1 MKIGVFTENLSRWGE
16 NRYKMLKDLGYSCV
30 DLGMADTEISPYT
43 LEEPEFVQSLLA
55 ERQLIED
62 AGIEISQVHGPWR
75 WPPEDATPEN
85 RAERMEKMRKS
96 IRATAILGCKY
107 WVIHPIMP
115 YGIEDLENGKAQE
128 TWDLNLEFMKE
139 LLITAKENDVTI
151 CFENMPMRKFSLGA
165 PKDTLRFVKAI
176 NDEHFKICLDTGH
189 VSVFRGLTPADA
201 LRELAE
207 EVRTLH
213 VHDNDGRYDLHLIPH
228 YGVIDWEDF
237 GKALKEVQYQGVF
250 SLETAPNK
258 RIPLEAAELIY
269 EAMAGIAKKIIGE

>member
-1 MKIGVFTENLSRWGE
+1 MKIGVFTENLSRWGDE
-16 NRYKMLKDLGYSCV
+16 RYKMLKNIGYDCV
-30 DLGMADTEISPYT
+30 DMGISEKLLTLDEAEFIQTFSEWRRMA
-43 LEEPEFVQSLLA
+43 
-55 ERQLIED
+55 ED

-128 TWDLNLEFMKE
+128 TWDLNLAFMKE
-139 LLITAKENDVTI
+139 LLVTAKENDVTI
-151 CFENMPMRKFSLGA
+151 CLENMPMRKFSLA
-165 PKDTLRFVKAI
+165 TPADILRFVKAI

-189 VSVFRGLTPADA
+189 VAIFRDISLADSV
-201 LRELAE
+201 RELGDE
-207 EVRTLH
+207 IRTIH
-213 VHDNDGRYDLHLIPH
+213 VHDNDGRYDLHRMPH
-228 YGVIDWEDF
+228 YGIIDWEDF

-250 SLETAPNK
+250 SLETAPSK

-269 EAMAGIAKKIIGE
+269 KAMAVIAKKIIGE